1 MMDVTAISA
10 AQAAAA
16 AGLNSESIGF
26 IARIRSSPASP
37 FVRASEVMQRRYSA
51 AAAAREERPSRTRE
65 PGWRLRGG
73 QSISEGWL
81 PGSDCLLEKRL
92 LDGCWLTGMAL
103 IGQVICRGQMIAAA
117 R

>member
-1 MMDVTAISA
+1 MDVTAISA

-37 FVRASEVMQRRYSA
+37 SVRASEVMQRRYSA

-73 QSISEGWL
+73 QSISKGWL